1 MWVIMAGTIQPMGR
15 GGKFKGSAVRQ
26 WGLGNGEPGIRSSK
40 RKVEPIASNS
50 KNEIQRMRWM

>member
-1 MWVIMAGTIQPMGR
+1 MAGTIQPMGR